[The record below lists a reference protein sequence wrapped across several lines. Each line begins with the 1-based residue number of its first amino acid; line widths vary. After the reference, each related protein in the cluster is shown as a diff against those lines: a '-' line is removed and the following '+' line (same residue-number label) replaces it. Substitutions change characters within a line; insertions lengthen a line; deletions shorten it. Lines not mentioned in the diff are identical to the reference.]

1 MRFRSTFAV
10 TASFVTALALAG
22 CASGDAQAG
31 SGGTGVSVVA
41 STNVYGQIAE
51 EIGGD
56 LVEVTSIIDSASQDP
71 HSFEPSA
78 QDQLTVTNAD
88 LIVENGGGY
97 DAFVDALI
105 ESSGSEAHV
114 LTAAEFSHDY
124 PGNEGHTDDADAA
137 AGEPAQSHEDHAQE
151 EGAEH

>member
-1 MRFRSTFAV
+1 MRFRPTLAV
-10 TASFVTALALAG
+10 TATFATVLALAG

-31 SGGTGVSVVA
+31 DAGAGDRVSVVA

-88 LIVENGGGY
+88 LTIENGGGY

-105 ESSGSEAHV
+105 GS
-114 LTAAEFSHDY
+114 
-124 PGNEGHTDDADAA
+124 
-137 AGEPAQSHEDHAQE
+137 
-151 EGAEH
+151 